1 MLVVW
6 VWSCRRIGGDLLTMI
21 DRRCRHPLQ
30 MLVISDSLS
39 RGGLTEETEP
49 ASSAAGTVKL
59 LKAVEAANG
68 SMNRSLVSV
77 LARLSGNWKGAGSM
91 SAGVSE
97 NKSTVLSHDQ
107 WPARE
112 LSSVSLLTGKRSI

>member
-1 MLVVW
+1 
-6 VWSCRRIGGDLLTMI
+6 MI

-77 LARLSGNWKGAGSM
+77 LARLSGNW
-91 SAGVSE
+91 
-97 NKSTVLSHDQ
+97 
-107 WPARE
+107 
-112 LSSVSLLTGKRSI
+112 